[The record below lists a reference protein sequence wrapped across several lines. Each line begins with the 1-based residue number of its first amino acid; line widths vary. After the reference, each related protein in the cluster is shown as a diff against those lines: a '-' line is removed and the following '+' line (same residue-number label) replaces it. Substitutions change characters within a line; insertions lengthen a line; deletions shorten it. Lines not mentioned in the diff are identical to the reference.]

1 MVTWAPKAIL
11 DLREAWDFIAADN
24 ESAAD
29 RIVSQLQR
37 AGEGLDQFP
46 KLGRAGKVSRTREL
60 VVAGTPYF
68 LVYYIRRDHIEI
80 ARAVHGARQW
90 PPSRKRT

>member
-1 MVTWAPKAIL
+1 MVIWAPKAIL
-11 DLREAWDFIAADN
+11 DLREAWDFIATDN

-29 RIVSQLQR
+29 RIVLQLQR

-46 KLGRAGKVSRTREL
+46 KLGRAGKVLQSREL

-68 LVYYIRRDHIEI
+68 LVYYIRRDHVEI
-80 ARAVHGARQW
+80 ARVIHGARQW
-90 PPSRKRT
+90 PPRKRT